1 MKKNKISKNWIN
13 RQKKDRF
20 FRQSKIQGYRSRSAF
35 KLIEMNKKFKFLKK
49 NLSLLD
55 LGSCPG
61 GWSQIVNKEVIE
73 GKILAIDIK
82 PMEKINNVDF
92 IKGDFRDKEIY
103 EKIFLYFNN
112 KIDVV
117 LSDMA
122 ANTSGNKA
130 LDVYRTGE
138 LCLDAMSL
146 ATKILTKEGVFLS
159 KMFMGSIYDEI
170 NKKAKNCFKKVVKY
184 KPLSS
189 KKESKEIY
197 ILCKRI
203 LKILYIIKKRLI
215 FRL

>member
-1 MKKNKISKNWIN
+1 MKKNKISKNWLT

-61 GWSQIVNKEVIE
+61 GWSQIVNKEIIE
-73 GKILAIDIK
+73 GRILAVDIK
-82 PMEKINNVDF
+82 PMEKIINVDF
-92 IKGDFRDKEIY
+92 IKGDFLESKTY
-103 EKIFLYFNN
+103 EKIMVYFDD

-130 LDVYRTGE
+130 LDAYRTGE

-146 ATKILTKEGVFLS
+146 ATKILNKEGVFLS

-197 ILCKRI
+197 IFCKGV
-203 LKILYIIKKRLI
+203 LKI
-215 FRL
+215 